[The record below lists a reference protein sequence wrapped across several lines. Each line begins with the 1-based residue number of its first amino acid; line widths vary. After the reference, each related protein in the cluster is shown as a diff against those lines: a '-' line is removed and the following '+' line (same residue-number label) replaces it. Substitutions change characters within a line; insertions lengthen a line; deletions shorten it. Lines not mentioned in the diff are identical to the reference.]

1 MNEKIEYIV
10 TLHNLEDLD
19 SFYEDMENPGGILHI
34 PDRQV
39 EVANRRPISRS
50 THYWLTEDEANQLKN
65 DSRVRFVEP
74 HPKYLGVKAGEL
86 EYTQTSSNWNK
97 SGTTSASHRNWALLR
112 CYEGA
117 DRSNWGSNGTNDQT
131 GTIKLTATGKNVDLV
146 IVDGDGVMVGHPEY
160 AKNADGSGGSR
171 FVQYNWYQHDPQV
184 KGTGAIT
191 YTYSSSTYSTH
202 ATHVMGTAGGNTQGW
217 ARDANLYNLSYYAGA
232 FGDDTFPYVMDYV
245 REFHRTKP
253 INSAI
258 KMKNPTITN
267 NSWGMS
273 IFPDEWSFNDISAV
287 TYRGTR
293 YVATGVQGF
302 SGVCN
307 TTTKL
312 ADLVNFENGGNRITT
327 TGTPSASVSSIA
339 LNLQGGTGLTSDT
352 IVDVGSNDDGYFIIN
367 LPFNIS
373 YLGTSYS
380 TVYIG
385 TNFYITF
392 GSGSDV
398 YQNISETLPALN
410 KICLT
415 AADNSV
421 QRIYYGVSGS
431 SPNRTYRVR
440 VEGSAGVS
448 GTLGYP
454 SMVYEI
460 IFYEATP
467 AQIDLHVGVNG
478 RAFTPFSSAQLQAW
492 GFVDG
497 ARIPKRVNALDSDV
511 EQAIKEGILY
521 VCAAGNGYWKHDIP
535 GGIDWNNSFEMR
547 GRYPLSV
554 SNPYYY
560 MRGTSPTANDTRSHP
575 DGTFD
580 INNICVGSIDVTV
593 GDYKA
598 TYSDCGPG
606 VDIFAP
612 GTNIISSYNSG
623 VVDPRGANYYYQGK
637 ISGTSMAS
645 PQVSGV
651 LACML
656 ELYPHWNQ
664 HQAKQYI
671 LGVAKNNQ
679 ITDTAGG
686 PTDYRDLQGAADKYL
701 FYRQERPD
709 NGTTFPKLNYDA
721 RPSSGAVYP
730 RTRRRRY

>member
-1 MNEKIEYIV
+1 MEEKVEYIV
-10 TLHNLEDLD
+10 TLHNFDDLD
-19 SFYEDMENPGGILHI
+19 SFYQDMETPGGNLYI

-39 EVANRRPISRS
+39 DIADRRPISKS
-50 THYWLTEDEANQLKN
+50 THYWLTEQEADQIKN
-65 DSRVRFVEP
+65 DPRVRFVEI
-74 HPKYLGVKAGEL
+74 HPRYLGAKAAL
-86 EYTQTSSNWNK
+86 FNYTQTSSNWNK
-97 SGTTSASHRNWALLR
+97 SSNIANTHRNWGLLR
-112 CYEGA
+112 CYEGTT
-117 DRSNWGSNGTNDQT
+117 RSNWGSNGTNDQT
-131 GTIKLTATGKNVDLV
+131 GTVKLTATGKNVDLV
-146 IVDGDGVMVGHPEY
+146 IVDGNGVMVGHPEY
-160 AKNADGSGGSR
+160 ARNADGSGGSR
-171 FVQYNWYQHDPQV
+171 LVQYNWYQHDPQV
-184 KGTGAIT
+184 KGSGAT
-191 YTYSSSTYSTH
+191 TYSYSTSSYSTH

-217 ARDANLYNLSYYAGA
+217 ARDANLYNLYYYAGA
-232 FGDDTFPYVMDYV
+232 IDDNFPYVVDYV

-253 INSAI
+253 INPAI

-267 NSWGMS
+267 HSWGMS
-273 IFPDEWSFNDISAV
+273 IFPEEWSFNDISAV

-293 YVATGVQGF
+293 YTNAGFQGF
-302 SGVCN
+302 SGVCSS
-307 TTTKL
+307 TSLL
-312 ADLVNFENGGNRITT
+312 ASLLNLENGANRITT
-327 TGTPSASVSSIA
+327 TATPSASVSSIT
-339 LNLQGGTGLTSDT
+339 LNIQGTTGLASSTTPNSGNT
-352 IVDVGSNDDGYFIIN
+352 DDGYWTIN
-367 LPFNIS
+367 LPFNIT
-373 YLGTSYS
+373 YCGTSYS
-380 TVYIG
+380 TIYIG
-385 TNFYITF
+385 TNHYITF
-392 GSGSDV
+392 GAGATD
-398 YQNISETLPALN
+398 YQNISATTPAVN
-410 KICLT
+410 KICLC
-415 AADNSV
+415 ADDNSV
-421 QRIYYGVSGS
+421 QRIYYGVSGTA
-431 SPNRTYRVR
+431 PNRSYRIR
-440 VEGSAGVS
+440 VEGTS
-448 GTLGYP
+448 GTTGILGYATTI
-454 SMVYEI
+454 YEVT
-460 IFYEATP
+460 FYEATP
-467 AQIDLHVGVNG
+467 TQIDLHVDRQG
-478 RAFTPFSSAQLQAW
+478 RAFLPFSSSQLQAW
-492 GFVDG
+492 GFVNS

-511 EQAIKEGILY
+511 EQAIKEGIIF
-521 VCAAGNGYWKHDIP
+521 VGAAGNGYWKHDIP
-535 GGIDWNNSFEMR
+535 GGADWNNTFEMK
-547 GRYPLSV
+547 GRYYFSV

-560 MRGTSPTANDTRSHP
+560 MRGSSPTANDTRSHP
-575 DGTFD
+575 DGTYD
-580 INNICVGSIDVTV
+580 INNITVGSIDSTV